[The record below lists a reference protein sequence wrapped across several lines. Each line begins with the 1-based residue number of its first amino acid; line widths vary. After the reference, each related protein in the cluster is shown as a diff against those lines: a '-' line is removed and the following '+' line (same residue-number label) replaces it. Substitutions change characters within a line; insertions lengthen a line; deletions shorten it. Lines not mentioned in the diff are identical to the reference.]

1 MFNNYIDEFIPVPG
15 LREYLKNEP
24 ISDSEV
30 ADIIFYAKAPLQ
42 RKREALFELE
52 NMEISGNRMSGCM
65 EYSLRMM
72 WQ

>member
-1 MFNNYIDEFIPVPG
+1 MFNNYIDEFIQVPG

-52 NMEISGNRMSGCM
+52 NMEILGNQMSGCM

>member
-1 MFNNYIDEFIPVPG
+1 MFDNFIDEFIPVSG
-15 LREYLKNEP
+15 LRKYLKNDP

-30 ADIIFYAKAPLQ
+30 ADIIVYARASLK
-42 RKREALFELE
+42 RKREALFEHE

>member
-1 MFNNYIDEFIPVPG
+1 MFDNYIDEFIPVPG
-15 LREYLKNEP
+15 LREYLKNAS

-30 ADIIFYAKAPLQ
+30 ADIIFYARASLK

-52 NMEISGNRMSGCM
+52 NMEILGNQMSGCM